1 MLLLPIFF
9 VLICAPCFINGQTPQ
24 DIANNPNN
32 FHLFENFE
40 LTRALYI
47 NETKILKRLQEL
59 RENLIERK
67 KNVQHILDLTKEKSI
82 CDDPGIF
89 CNFL

>member
-1 MLLLPIFF
+1 MLLPIIF
-9 VLICAPCFINGQTPQ
+9 VTICAPSLISGQTA
-24 DIANNPNN
+24 DEIANNPNN

-47 NETKILKRLQEL
+47 NETKIVRRLQEL

-67 KNVQHILDLTKEKSI
+67 KNVQKLLDLTKEKSI
-82 CDDPGIF
+82 CDNPGMF
-89 CNFL
+89 

>member
-1 MLLLPIFF
+1 MLLPIIF
-9 VLICAPCFINGQTPQ
+9 VIICATSLISGQTQ
-24 DIANNPNN
+24 DEIANNPNN

-47 NETKILKRLQEL
+47 NETKIVRRLQEL

-67 KNVQHILDLTKEKSI
+67 KNVQKLLDLTKEKST
-82 CDDPGIF
+82 CDNPGMF
-89 CNFL
+89 

>member
-1 MLLLPIFF
+1 MLPPILFI
-9 VLICAPCFINGQTPQ
+9 LIWLPCFINGQTA
-24 DIANNPNN
+24 DEIANNPNN

-47 NETKILKRLQEL
+47 NETKIIRRLQEL

-67 KNVQHILDLTKEKSI
+67 KSVQKLLDLTREKST
-82 CDDPGIF
+82 CEDPGMF
-89 CNFL
+89 FNFF

>member
-1 MLLLPIFF
+1 MLPPILFL
-9 VLICAPCFINGQTPQ
+9 LICLLCFINGQTEDQ
-24 DIANNPNN
+24 IANNPNN

-40 LTRALYI
+40 LTRALYV

-67 KNVQHILDLTKEKSI
+67 KNVQQLLDLTKEKSA
-82 CDDPGIF
+82 CDDPGMF